1 MGIRFTL
8 FLLLCLLLFF
18 SSSTADGAPVG
29 ICYGRVAD
37 NLPPPATVVSLLQ
50 SNAIPMVRIFKPDPE
65 VLRSFSGSGID
76 LMVGVPNEILPA
88 LANASI
94 DFCLQWLQANIFS
107 HIPPTQ
113 IKYLAVGNEVF
124 SKDPYFTPFV
134 VPSILNFHQALRS
147 INLDQ
152 LIKISTPHAASVLSG
167 PYPPSNGSF
176 SSDIRQEMVPLL
188 QFLQDTDSPFM
199 VNVYPFFSYINNK
212 NDIELDYV
220 LFRTPNVTFDD
231 GLIYDNLFD
240 ATLDSFVAAMEKEGF
255 GWVRLMV
262 SETGWPTTGGEAAG
276 MENASAYNGNV
287 VSRALGNIGT
297 PRRPGVE
304 VEVFLFDLF
313 DENGKNGDEYEKHFG
328 VFRLNGDKAYD
339 VSFTLP

>member
-1 MGIRFTL
+1 
-8 FLLLCLLLFF
+8 
-18 SSSTADGAPVG
+18 
-29 ICYGRVAD
+29 
-37 NLPPPATVVSLLQ
+37 
-50 SNAIPMVRIFKPDPE
+50 
-65 VLRSFSGSGID
+65 
-76 LMVGVPNEILPA
+76 MVGVPNEILPA
-88 LANASI
+88 LANASV
-94 DFCLQWLQANIFS
+94 DFSLQWLQTNIFS

-134 VPSILNFHQALRS
+134 VPSIVNLHQALRS

-167 PYPPSNGSF
+167 SFPPSNGCF
-176 SSDIRQEMVPLL
+176 SSDTRQQMAPLL

-212 NDIELDYV
+212 KDIELDYV
-220 LFRTPNVTFDD
+220 LFRTPNVTFDE

-255 GWVRLMV
+255 GGVRLVV
-262 SETGWPTTGGEAAG
+262 SETGWPTGGGEAAG
-276 MENASAYNGNV
+276 TENASAYNGNV
-287 VSRALGNIGT
+287 VSRALGNVGT

-328 VFRLNGDKAYD
+328 VFRVNGDKAYD
-339 VSFTLP
+339 VSFTLT